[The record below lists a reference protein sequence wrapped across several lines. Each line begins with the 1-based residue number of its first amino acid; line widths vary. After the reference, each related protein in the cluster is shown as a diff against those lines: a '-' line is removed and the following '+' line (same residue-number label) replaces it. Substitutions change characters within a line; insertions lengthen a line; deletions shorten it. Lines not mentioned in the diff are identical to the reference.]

1 MASTLGLE
9 TELCTRENKQT
20 HCTFPHVAPMPQGS
34 WMEEGEPEPTGTQFS
49 KQGNIKTLCSWAE
62 N

>member
-9 TELCTRENKQT
+9 TELCTRESKQT
-20 HCTFPHVAPMPQGS
+20 HCTFPNVASMPQES
-34 WMEEGEPEPTGTQFS
+34 WMEEGEPELTRTQFS
-49 KQGNIKTLCSWAE
+49 KQGNIKTLCSQAE